1 MCAVIFLMLLIF
13 SLRLWAIVLGF
24 CPTLGANFHNFNFV
38 PIKFKSG
45 AKWAIFDWSILEERS
60 DWADFW
66 HGIAWY
72 FQLRVVRAFKS
83 TLEDLEERLS
93 VHSANS
99 GRVLRGGRIPSDIT
113 YIDAEDPP
121 QLHLQSGVKSRF
133 LGPPRRA
140 PRAETPI

>member
-1 MCAVIFLMLLIF
+1 MFLLTNVRQNEFSLTFFVADCLLIL
-13 SLRLWAIVLGF
+13 LRPALG
-24 CPTLGANFHNFNFV
+24 V
-38 PIKFKSG
+38 
-45 AKWAIFDWSILEERS
+45 KWAIFDCSILEERAYS
-60 DWADFW
+60 IWADFW
-66 HGIAWY
+66 HGIASY

-99 GRVLRGGRIPSDIT
+99 GRAVLRGGRIPSDIT

-121 QLHLQSGVKSRF
+121 QLHLQQGVKSRF